1 MANSFRAACV
11 QLEIGKDTGA
21 NLAKCLAA
29 VGTAAAAG
37 ADLIVLP
44 ELCNNPG
51 PFETRESAWAV
62 AEPAGGPWAQGM
74 ADSAKAL
81 GVTIAYNV
89 LTRGE
94 RPYTFITTYVVD
106 PDGAQIAEYAKQFL
120 FATQADWALPGRL
133 PLPVI
138 ETPLGKIG
146 IYICMDGLI
155 PEPTRV
161 LQLLGAQVLLNALNS
176 AGPDEAD
183 LHVPARAAE
192 VRAWVLSANKV
203 GTLSATHASVYAG
216 GSSIVAPDGT
226 AVARASDDR
235 EEIVYATVTP
245 ALADD
250 KSVGDGDDLVRDR
263 RPELYRLLLEP
274 NDRFPSYK
282 CDPAP
287 VQPVRFAAI
296 QVNAQ
301 SVDDERVL
309 ERVVRQVEREAAEG
323 AQVIVLPESFLW
335 MPGAITADP
344 AAAVV
349 LSVVARDRLLELC
362 RRANVLLAANLV
374 EAGDGAMRYNTVF
387 LLGPAGELGRY
398 RQVHVRAVDRAWA
411 GTGESFPVFD
421 TPLGKLGLLLGYDG
435 LFPEAARIVALQG
448 ASAILYPCNW
458 RLPAEPDLIVIERA
472 AENHVA
478 VIATNRTDS
487 AVAAGSRIVS
497 GARYPTPKHWKMRFP
512 ESTRLRH
519 GVEESVVTAID
530 LGAMAQKLVAYK
542 TDLIADRMP
551 EHYRVLVS

>member
-1 MANSFRAACV
+1 MASSFRAACI
-11 QLEIGKDTGA
+11 QLEVGKDTHA

-29 VGTAAAAG
+29 VETAAAAG

-51 PFETRESAWAV
+51 PFDTRESAWAV
-62 AEPAGGPWAQGM
+62 AEPVGGPWAQGM
-74 ADSAKAL
+74 AASAKAH
-81 GVTIAYNV
+81 GVYVAYNV
-89 LTRGE
+89 LARAE
-94 RPYTFITTYVVD
+94 RPYTYVTTYLVD
-106 PDGAQIAEYAKQFL
+106 PIGAQIAEYSKQFL

-133 PLPVI
+133 PLPAI
-138 ETPLGKIG
+138 DTPLGRIG
-146 IYICMDGLI
+146 LYICMDGLI

-203 GTLSATHASVYAG
+203 GVLSATHASVYAG

-226 AVARASDDR
+226 VVARASDDR
-235 EEIVYATVTP
+235 EGIIYATITP
-245 ALADD
+245 GLADD
-250 KSVGDGDDLVRDR
+250 KSAGDGDDLVRDR
-263 RPELYRLLLEP
+263 RPELYCALLEP
-274 NDRFPSYK
+274 NERFPSYK

-287 VQPVRFAAI
+287 ENIVRFAAI

-301 SVDDERVL
+301 SAGDARVL
-309 ERVVRQVEREAAEG
+309 DRIARQVERVAAEG

-335 MPGAITADP
+335 MPGVIAADP
-344 AAAVV
+344 SSAAT
-349 LSVVARDRLLELC
+349 LSRVARDRLLELC
-362 RRANVLLAANLV
+362 RRTNSLLAAHLV
-374 EAGDGAMRYNTVF
+374 ESDEENKRYNTVF

-411 GTGESFPVFD
+411 GAGDSFPVFD
-421 TPLGKLGLLLGYDG
+421 TALGKLGLLLGYDG
-435 LFPEAARIVALQG
+435 LFPEAARIIALQG

-458 RLPAEPDLIVIERA
+458 HLSAEPDLIVVERA

-478 VIATNRTDS
+478 VIAASRTDS
-487 AVAAGSRIVS
+487 PVSAGSRIVS

-512 ESTRLRH
+512 EYTRLEH
-519 GVEESVVTAID
+519 GVEDSLTTAID

-551 EHYRVLVS
+551 EHYRLLVS

>member
-1 MANSFRAACV
+1 MASSFRAACI
-11 QLEIGKDTGA
+11 QLQIGKDTSA
-21 NLAKCLAA
+21 NLANCLAA
-29 VGTAAAAG
+29 IETAAAAG
-37 ADLIVLP
+37 AHLIVLP

-51 PFETRESAWAV
+51 PFDTRESAWAV
-62 AEPAGGPWAQGM
+62 AEPVGGPWAQGM
-74 ADSAKAL
+74 TASAKAH
-81 GVTIAYNV
+81 GVYIAYNV

-94 RPYTFITTYVVD
+94 RPYTFLTTYVVD
-106 PDGAQIAEYAKQFL
+106 PNGVQIAEYAKQFL

-146 IYICMDGLI
+146 LYICMDGLI

-192 VRAWVLSANKV
+192 IRAWVLSANKV
-203 GTLSATHASVYAG
+203 GTLSSTHASVYAG

-226 AVARASDDR
+226 VVARASDDR
-235 EEIVYATVTP
+235 EEIVYATITP

-263 RPELYRLLLEP
+263 RPELYHLLLEP
-274 NDRFPSYK
+274 NERFPSYK
-282 CDPAP
+282 CAPAP
-287 VQPVRFAAI
+287 EQMVRFGAI

-301 SVDDERVL
+301 SPDDEGVL
-309 ERVVRQVEREAAEG
+309 ERVVREVEREAAEG
-323 AQVIVLPESFLW
+323 TQVIVLPESFLW
-335 MPGAITADP
+335 MPGAIAADP
-344 AAAVV
+344 AAAAM
-349 LSVVARDRLLELC
+349 LSRVARDRLLELC
-362 RRANVLLAANLV
+362 RRTNVLLAANLV
-374 EAGDGAMRYNTVF
+374 EVGDGNSRYNTVF
-387 LLGPAGELGRY
+387 LLGPTGELGRY
-398 RQVHVRAVDRAWA
+398 RQVHVRAINSVWA
-411 GTGESFPVFD
+411 SAGDSFPVFD
-421 TPLGKLGLLLGYDG
+421 TPFGKLGLLLGYDG
-435 LFPEAARIVALQG
+435 LFPEATRIVALQG

-458 RLPAEPDLIVIERA
+458 RLPAEPDLIVVERA

-478 VIATNRTDS
+478 VIAANRTDS
-487 AVAAGSRIVS
+487 PVAAGSRIVS

-519 GVEESVVTAID
+519 GVQESLATSID

-551 EHYRVLVS
+551 EHYRRLVS

>member
-1 MANSFRAACV
+1 MANSFRAACI
-11 QLEIGKDTGA
+11 QLQVGTDTGA
-21 NLAKCLAA
+21 NLAKCLTAA
-29 VGTAAAAG
+29 GTAAAAG
-37 ADLIVLP
+37 AHLIVLP

-51 PFETRESAWAV
+51 PFDTRESAWAV
-62 AEPAGGPWAQGM
+62 AEPAGGPWAQAM
-74 ADSAKAL
+74 AAKAKAH

-94 RPYTFITTYVVD
+94 RPYTFVTTFVVD
-106 PDGAQIAEYAKQFL
+106 PNGGQIAEYAKQFL

-133 PLPVI
+133 PLPAI

-192 VRAWVLSANKV
+192 VRAWVLAANKV

-226 AVARASDDR
+226 VVARASDDR
-235 EEIVYATVTP
+235 EEIVYATITP

-274 NDRFPSYK
+274 NDRFPSFK

-287 VQPVRFAAI
+287 EQWVRFGAI

-301 SVDDERVL
+301 SVGDERVL
-309 ERVVRQVEREAAEG
+309 ERVIRQVEREAAAG

-335 MPGAITADP
+335 TPGAIAADP

-349 LSVVARDRLLELC
+349 QSLVVRDRLLELC
-362 RRANVLLAANLV
+362 RRTGVLLAANLV
-374 EAGDGAMRYNTVF
+374 EADDGNRRYNSVF
-387 LLGPAGELGRY
+387 LLGPSAELGRY
-398 RQVHVRAVDRAWA
+398 RQVHVRAVDRLWA
-411 GTGESFPVFD
+411 GAGDSFPVFD
-421 TPLGKLGLLLGYDG
+421 TPMGKLGLLLGYDG
-435 LFPEAARIVALQG
+435 LFPEAARIIALQG

-458 RLPAEPDLIVIERA
+458 RLPSEPDLIVVERA

-478 VIATNRTDS
+478 VIAVNRTDS
-487 AVAAGSRIVS
+487 PVAAGSRIIS
-497 GARYPTPKHWKMRFP
+497 GARYPTRQHWKMRFP

-519 GVEESVVTAID
+519 GVEESLVTAID

-542 TDLIADRMP
+542 TDLVADRMP
-551 EHYRVLVS
+551 EHYRALVS

>member
-1 MANSFRAACV
+1 MPNSFRAACI

-29 VGTAAAAG
+29 IETAAAAG
-37 ADLIVLP
+37 AQLIVLP
-44 ELCNNPG
+44 ELCNHPG
-51 PFETRESAWAV
+51 PFDSRESAWAA

-74 ADSAKAL
+74 TASAKAR
-81 GVTIAYNV
+81 GVYVAYNI
-89 LTRGE
+89 LTRSE
-94 RPYTFITTYVVD
+94 RPYTFITTCVVD
-106 PDGAQIAEYAKQFL
+106 PNGRQLAEYAKQFL
-120 FATQADWALPGRL
+120 FATQADWSLPGRL
-133 PLPVI
+133 PLPAI
-138 ETPLGKIG
+138 ETPLGKLG
-146 IYICMDGLI
+146 IYICMAGLI

-203 GTLSATHASVYAG
+203 GTLSAAHASVYAG

-226 AVARASDDR
+226 VVARASDDK
-235 EEIVYATVTP
+235 EEIVYATITP

-250 KSVGDGDDLVRDR
+250 KSAGEGDDLVRDR
-263 RPELYRLLLEP
+263 RPELYGQLLEP

-282 CDPAP
+282 RDPAP
-287 VQPVRFAAI
+287 EQIVRFGAI
-296 QVNAQ
+296 QINAQ
-301 SVDDERVL
+301 SIDDERVL
-309 ERVVRQVEREAAEG
+309 ERVVRQVERHAAEG

-335 MPGAITADP
+335 MPGAIAADP
-344 AAAVV
+344 AAAAV
-349 LSVVARDRLLELC
+349 LSRVARDRLLELC
-362 RRANVLLAANLV
+362 RRSGVLLAANLV
-374 EAGDGAMRYNTVF
+374 EAEDGGKRYNTVF
-387 LLGPAGELGRY
+387 LLGATGELGRY
-398 RQVHVRAVDRAWA
+398 RQVHVRAADRIWA
-411 GTGESFPVFD
+411 NAGDSFPAFD
-421 TPLGKLGLLLGYDG
+421 TPFGKLGLMLGYDG
-435 LFPEAARIVALQG
+435 LFPEAARIIALQG

-487 AVAAGSRIVS
+487 PVAAGSRIIS

-512 ESTRLRH
+512 ESTRLEH
-519 GVEESVVTAID
+519 GIEESSVAAID

-551 EHYRVLVS
+551 EHYRLLAS

>member
-1 MANSFRAACV
+1 MATSFRAACI
-11 QLEIGKDTGA
+11 QLQIGKDTSA

-29 VGTAAAAG
+29 VDTAAATG
-37 ADLIVLP
+37 AQLIVLP
-44 ELCNNPG
+44 ELCNHPG
-51 PFETRESAWAV
+51 PFDTREAAWAV

-74 ADSAKAL
+74 AASAKAR
-81 GVTIAYNV
+81 GVYIAYNV
-89 LTRGE
+89 LTQSE

-106 PDGAQIAEYAKQFL
+106 PNGKQIAEYAKQFL

-133 PLPVI
+133 PLPAV
-138 ETPLGKIG
+138 ETPLGKMG

-192 VRAWVLSANKV
+192 VRAWVISANKV
-203 GTLSATHASVYAG
+203 GPLSAAHASVYAG
-216 GSSIVAPDGT
+216 GSSIVAPDG
-226 AVARASDDR
+226 AVVARASDDK
-235 EEIVYATVTP
+235 EEIAYATITP

-263 RPELYRLLLEP
+263 RPELYHLLLEP

-282 CDPAP
+282 RDPAP
-287 VQPVRFAAI
+287 EQLVRFGAI

-335 MPGAITADP
+335 MPGAIAADP
-344 AAAVV
+344 AAAAV
-349 LSVVARDRLLELC
+349 LSRVALDRLIDLC
-362 RRANVLLAANLV
+362 RRTGVLLAANLV
-374 EAGDGAMRYNTVF
+374 EAGDGGKLYNTAF
-387 LLGPAGELGRY
+387 LLGPSGELGRY
-398 RQVHVRAVDRAWA
+398 RQVHVRAVDRVWA
-411 GTGESFPVFD
+411 SSGDAFPVFD
-421 TPLGKLGLLLGYDG
+421 TPVGKLGLLLGYDG

-448 ASAILYPCNW
+448 VSAILYPCNW
-458 RLPAEPDLIVIERA
+458 RLSAEPDLIVIERA

-478 VIATNRTDS
+478 VIAANRTDS
-487 AVAAGSRIVS
+487 PVAAGSRIIS
-497 GARYPTPKHWKMRFP
+497 GARFPTPKHWKMRFP
-512 ESTRLRH
+512 ESTRLKH
-519 GVEESVVTAID
+519 GVEESCVTAID

-551 EHYRVLVS
+551 EHYRLLAS